1 MEPKKRK
8 LRETKGRPTH
18 RGGLLYIAALER
30 RRVSKIVGVSRKPK
44 RIQFRNKQWWGAVDT
59 NRVRMAANLEE
70 DLLERTSALHC
81 AAQRNGRLC

>member
-8 LRETKGRPTH
+8 LKETKGRPDH
-18 RGGLLYIAALER
+18 RGGILYIAGLESG
-30 RRVSKIVGVSRKPK
+30 RVGKILGVSRKPR

-59 NRVRMAANLEE
+59 NRVQTAVNVGE
-70 DLLERTSALHC
+70 DLLERTSAPHG